1 MDVEYNVIGKLL
13 GTNLNNSLERL
24 KSAPFQSV
32 DRAQFV
38 GETSNGEQLEVK
50 FKFEDLDYLL
60 RVPQACH
67 GGNSDVNFKGS
78 FCADIRLKNVIVPGT
93 GVYAAE
99 MLDAMR
105 MRNVCLFLSQTF
117 CGKASMEKCTEVY
130 GNCNVFNGGSDYE
143 VIEEKWMTCVCDKG
157 VLVEEKNFTK

>member
-1 MDVEYNVIGKLL
+1 MDVEYNVIGKVL
-13 GTNLNNSLERL
+13 GVEPQKILERL

-60 RVPQACH
+60 RVPQA
-67 GGNSDVNFKGS
+67 GFNGDFS
-78 FCADIRLKNVIVPGT
+78 ADFRLKNVIVPET
-93 GVYAAE
+93 GLYAAE

-143 VIEEKWMTCVCDKG
+143 VIEEKWMTCVCDNG